1 VTTPPVAPS
10 AIDLTGLDDLRRRAG
25 RDDPAALAEAAVQ
38 FEALFIGMML
48 DSARSANFGGGLLD
62 GPETDQYLELMDR
75 QVALDMARH
84 GGLGFGK
91 MLLQQLAPGA
101 TPHLSSPPAPLGAPA
116 ALTGAPAPVNDA
128 APQPATATEPTAAVP
143 AAEAAGAEFPTGLPA
158 GTTTL
163 GGAEAADAGAS
174 TADDFVARLL
184 PEANAAAS
192 ALGVE
197 PRLLLAQAALETGW
211 GAAVPQRG
219 DGASAH
225 NLFGI
230 KAGAAWRGQRIAQW
244 TLEHE
249 NGSAVRR
256 RADFRAYPSAAAS
269 FTDYVNLVSSTPRYA
284 GALANAGDPEAYA
297 RALGAAGY
305 ATDPAYADKWLAIY
319 RGGRLDGALRS
330 AELAADGIVASSN
343 DTGL

>member
-1 VTTPPVAPS
+1 VTTPPAAPT
-10 AIDLTGLDDLRRRAG
+10 AIDLTGLDQLRRRAA

-91 MLLQQLAPGA
+91 LLLRQLTPGAQVRPNGAAALLAPRSAA
-101 TPHLSSPPAPLGAPA
+101 TSAPSALAPVPAASTAPMSTVTAPA
-116 ALTGAPAPVNDA
+116 AGPAEPPPATSPAVSGASAATAAAASGAPTP
-128 APQPATATEPTAAVP
+128 E
-143 AAEAAGAEFPTGLPA
+143 
-158 GTTTL
+158 
-163 GGAEAADAGAS
+163 
-174 TADDFVARLL
+174 DFVARLL
-184 PEANAAAS
+184 PEANEAAS

-211 GAAVPQRG
+211 GGAVPQQA
-219 DGASAH
+219 DGGSAH

-230 KAGAAWRGQRIAQW
+230 KAGAAWPGQRVAAW
-244 TLEHE
+244 TLEHRGAAAE
-249 NGSAVRR
+249 PE
-256 RADFRAYPSAAAS
+256 RAEFRAYPSTAAS
-269 FTDYVNLVSSTPRYA
+269 FADYVDLISGTPRYA
-284 GALANAGDPEAYA
+284 SALAQAGDPEAYA
-297 RALGAAGY
+297 RAISAAGY

-319 RGGRLDGALRS
+319 RGGRLDGALRT
-330 AELAADGIVASSN
+330 AEARATDDTLGAPHE
-343 DTGL
+343 TGL

>member
-1 VTTPPVAPS
+1 MTTLPTAPN
-10 AIDLTGLDDLRRRAG
+10 AVDLTGLDKLRRSAARN
-25 RDDPAALAEAAVQ
+25 DPAALAEAAVQ

-91 MLLQQLAPGA
+91 MLLEQLTPGAQARSLGARGLAPLQGA
-101 TPHLSSPPAPLGAPA
+101 EPTSPTAPVVQPAAPAETPGANGADLATSLPAGLAPLG
-116 ALTGAPAPVNDA
+116 GADAVTPEDA
-128 APQPATATEPTAAVP
+128 APTPE
-143 AAEAAGAEFPTGLPA
+143 
-158 GTTTL
+158 
-163 GGAEAADAGAS
+163 
-174 TADDFVARLL
+174 DFVARLL
-184 PEANAAAS
+184 PEANAAA
-192 ALGVE
+192 AELGVE

-211 GAAVPQRG
+211 GGGAPQHA
-219 DGASAH
+219 DGAPAH

-230 KAGAAWRGQRIAQW
+230 KAGAAWRGPRIAQW

-249 NGSAVRR
+249 NGVAERR
-256 RADFRAYPSAAAS
+256 RAEFRAYPTTAAS
-269 FTDYVNLVSSTPRYA
+269 FADYVDLISKTPRYA
-284 GALANAGDPEAYA
+284 DALANAADPEAYA
-297 RALGAAGY
+297 RAISAAGY

-330 AELAADGIVASSN
+330 AGLAAAGVVDSAS
-343 DTGL
+343 DPGL